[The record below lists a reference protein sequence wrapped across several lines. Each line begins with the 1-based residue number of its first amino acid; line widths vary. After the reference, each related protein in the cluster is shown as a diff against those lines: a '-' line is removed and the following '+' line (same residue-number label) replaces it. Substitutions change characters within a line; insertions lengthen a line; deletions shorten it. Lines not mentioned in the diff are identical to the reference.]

1 MPQFQIICSCHCP
14 IFSGFQKCAK
24 IASSLR
30 DKGNQAYLAEN
41 YEKALRAY
49 NLAVAFARPGE
60 PELALA
66 YEKRADLFLT
76 LNEPDLAQR
85 DINLA
90 AVNAYPK
97 KSTQKLIELQNR
109 CAVVA
114 NRKNAIIGNN
124 KAVNDARRFCQD
136 KFFRLKTPHPKIQ
149 NVEEFVEIDY
159 RNECG
164 RRVIVTKDV
173 PAGNLYFI

>member
-1 MPQFQIICSCHCP
+1 M
-14 IFSGFQKCAK
+14 
-24 IASSLR
+24 
-30 DKGNQAYLAEN
+30 
-41 YEKALRAY
+41 
-49 NLAVAFARPGE
+49 
-60 PELALA
+60 
-66 YEKRADLFLT
+66 
-76 LNEPDLAQR
+76 NEPDLAQR

-97 KSTQKLIELQNR
+97 KSAQKLIELQNR
-109 CAVVA
+109 CAIVA
-114 NRKNAIIGNN
+114 NRKNAIAGNN
-124 KAVNDARRFCQD
+124 KAVNEARRFCLD

-173 PAGNLYFI
+173 PAGKLYFVLSYKFAFNEIIIQDLIDF